1 MQPKDRLNELKSND
15 LCFQYINPGF
25 KKGHNGLCFNKF
37 NCPHTS
43 HKKFDVGYH
52 VCDAHKCD
60 MNNHELLEE
69 YKSKNITYYNSRHKE
84 FSKNISISF
93 YAELNG
99 CFGSQKKTRPT
110 KMNLMMQ
117 SLCYKP

>member
-1 MQPKDRLNELKSND
+1 MLCGETDHVITVTKKGRHVVNYFACPKFAEMQPKDRLNELKSND
-15 LCFQYINPGF
+15 LCFQCLNPGF

-52 VCDAHKCD
+52 VLVCDAQSD

-69 YKSKNITYYNSRHKE
+69 YKSKHNK
-84 FSKNISISF
+84 
-93 YAELNG
+93 L
-99 CFGSQKKTRPT
+99 
-110 KMNLMMQ
+110 
-117 SLCYKP
+117 

>member
-1 MQPKDRLNELKSND
+1 M
-15 LCFQYINPGF
+15 CFQCLNPGF

-52 VCDAHKCD
+52 VLLCDAHKSD

-69 YKSKNITYYNSRHKE
+69 YKSKHITNYNSRHKE

-99 CFGSQKKTRPT
+99 CFGSQKENSSNKNEFDDAIYLLQTIEVPR
-110 KMNLMMQ
+110 KNI
-117 SLCYKP
+117 